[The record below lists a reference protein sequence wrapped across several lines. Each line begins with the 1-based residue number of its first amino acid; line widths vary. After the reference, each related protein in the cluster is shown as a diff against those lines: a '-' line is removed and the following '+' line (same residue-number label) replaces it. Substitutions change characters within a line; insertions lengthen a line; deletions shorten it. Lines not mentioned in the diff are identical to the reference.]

1 MRVSTAF
8 SKFESYPNREV
19 SWNRS
24 TSCHGFKAILLAFF
38 GVLVLP
44 VFACA
49 ADLVKVSVY
58 QSVSDAGIYIAA
70 DKGYFAEQGITI
82 ETVQLDSA
90 SSVVTALASGQVDV
104 AGGAPSAAIYNATRQ
119 GIGIK
124 IVADKGSMSAGA
136 GYIGL
141 VVRNAVADQIKSPA
155 DLRGRNVAL
164 AGFGVGTTNEIAMS
178 EMLKVAGLGES
189 DLNLQNLSF
198 GDSFAALASGSVDA
212 AYLIE
217 PLLQS
222 AEQKGIGRL
231 FISGDKMYRDQQV
244 AVLLY
249 GPDFATTRKPVAQ
262 RFMLAYL
269 KGVRDYNDAFR
280 KDIDRGAIAAIL
292 ARNTT
297 VKSPALYQA
306 MIMPGLDPN
315 GKVNA
320 LGMTNDMRWFL
331 ANGYLKGEVDV
342 PKALDS
348 SFAED
353 AVRKLGVY

>member
-1 MRVSTAF
+1 MRG
-8 SKFESYPNREV
+8 FELR
-19 SWNRS
+19 
-24 TSCHGFKAILLAFF
+24 TGFLAFLW
-38 GVLVLP
+38 VALLP
-44 VFACA
+44 VSAFA
-49 ADLVKVSVY
+49 ADLVRVSVY

-70 DKGYFAEQGITI
+70 DKGYFAEQDIEI
-82 ETVQLDSA
+82 ETVQLDSV

-124 IVADKGSMSAGA
+124 VVADKGSMPADA

-155 DLRGRNVAL
+155 DLKGRNVAL
-164 AGFGVGTTNEIAMS
+164 AGFGVGTTNEIAMN
-178 EMLKVAGLGES
+178 EMLKGVGMKEA
-189 DLNLQNLSF
+189 DIALQNLGF

-217 PLLQS
+217 PLMQS
-222 AEQKGIGRL
+222 AEQKGVGKL
-231 FISGDKMYRDQQV
+231 LVSGDQMYPDQQV

-249 GPDFATTRKPVAQ
+249 GPEFATKRKDVAQ
-262 RFMLAYL
+262 RFMVAYL

-280 KDIDRGAIAAIL
+280 KNIERAAIAAIL
-292 ARNTT
+292 GKNTT
-297 VKSPALYQA
+297 VKTLALYDK

-315 GKVNA
+315 GKINA
-320 LGMTNDMRWFL
+320 AGMTNDMRWFL
-331 ANGYLKGEVDV
+331 SKGYLKKEVDV
-342 PKALDS
+342 SKVIDA

-353 AVRKLGVY
+353 AVRKLGNY